1 MNYSENASREL
12 APSASS
18 TLVHVNSEEL
28 EIAGIDLSGARRAVA
43 EIAAHA
49 TREFT
54 PGYAESLRP
63 EQLLDLLDHLRGFS
77 AGFAALEART
87 LDALVEAVR
96 RDGEEEGHDE
106 KVSDGIASREVSMAS
121 RIAPAS
127 ATHRVR
133 TARRL
138 VHDMPETLDAL
149 AHAVIDPEK
158 ARAIS
163 RSAAP
168 LDPAQRRLVDRA
180 LGSRMP
186 DLAGAGQEQVC
197 REVEALAQAIDPD
210 GKERRHQQAKRG
222 RGVTYRHKPH
232 GMGSLTLTLTALDA
246 TLARK
251 RLSLEAERLRA
262 SGDRRGHSA
271 IMADAAANALIGR
284 EGGIEPATFDVGVI
298 ITDRALLDPEG
309 ADPAVIEGYGTV
321 PPEQLRS
328 ELREALR
335 EPGPGQDDPYGPDG
349 PAVRATLRRLYT
361 NPTSGELVATESRSR
376 AFPAG
381 LAKMIRWRSV
391 TCAGPYCNAQIRQ
404 SDHIRPRSKG
414 GPTSFANGNGL
425 CARCN
430 AKEQQRLAAIAD
442 ATARRRGIHRV
453 RWTSRYGSVTE
464 VVPTPLD
471 PSALLGPLSAR
482 HHPRS
487 ATHRRDRSSLQ
498 PRPLSQRSGNSTPWR
513 RAAPRPLQK
522 RSRAT
527 SAHRQPTPES
537 GTGSGSRDG
546 PATSLTPLPR
556 AQRRAGPRRI
566 LARGRTRGEVAH
578 EAAPRPFP
586 PVTRRSEERA
596 GQGHRPG
603 CEPIAQG

>member
-1 MNYSENASREL
+1 MNHSENASREL
-12 APSASS
+12 APSAGS

-87 LDALVEAVR
+87 LHALVEAVR

-106 KVSDGIASREVSMAS
+106 KTADGIASREVSMAS

-158 ARAIS
+158 AKAIS

-168 LDPAQRRLVDRA
+168 LDPEQRRLVDRA

-186 DLAGAGQEQVC
+186 DLAGAGREQVC
-197 REVEALAQAIDPD
+197 REVEALAQAIDPE
-210 GKERRHQQAKRG
+210 GKERRHQQAKRE

-309 ADPAVIEGYGTV
+309 TDPAVIEGYGTV

-335 EPGPGQDDPYGPDG
+335 EPAPGQEDAYGPDG

-361 NPTSGELVATESRSR
+361 HPTSGELVATESRSR

-404 SDHIRPRSKG
+404 GDHIRPRSEG

-425 CARCN
+425 CAHCN

-442 ATARRRGIHRV
+442 ATANRRGVHRV

-471 PSALLGPLSAR
+471 LSALLDPLSAP
-482 HHPRS
+482 HL
-487 ATHRRDRSSLQ
+487 RDR
-498 PRPLSQRSGNSTPWR
+498 PPIPRRPLSRRSRNSTPSHR
-513 RAAPRPLQK
+513 TAPRILRK
-522 RSRAT
+522 RSRA
-527 SAHRQPTPES
+527 SSVPRQPIPEP
-537 GTGSGSRDG
+537 GARTGSRSG
-546 PATSLTPLPR
+546 PATSFTPLPR
-556 AQRRAGPRRI
+556 ALRRAGPRRRI
-566 LARGRTRGEVAH
+566 TRDRTRHGGV
-578 EAAPRPFP
+578 PRA
-586 PVTRRSEERA
+586 TSYR
-596 GQGHRPG
+596 
-603 CEPIAQG
+603 